1 MKDFFGIDIGT
12 GSIKIVA
19 LSKGDKSLE
28 LRSIGE
34 TIMNIK
40 SIDWA
45 SGDSKQRKEVANGI
59 KLLLSDMKLRDGLAV
74 VSLPESE
81 VISRLIKLPPLK
93 KDEIKA
99 ALRFEAETFI
109 PYPLNEVS
117 IDYEVVEKDD
127 MDRLLVFAVAAKND
141 LIQNYMKL
149 FKMAGVELLALESP
163 SMAIKRVVNS
173 VVGKESPVLLMDV
186 GEKCSDMVCMNKGEI
201 YYTRVISVGGESLT
215 RSISVNLD
223 LDMVSAEEYKK
234 AYGMSLM
241 ELEGKIRK
249 AVLPVFNSMVEELRK
264 TMVSCREEWG
274 ASIDLLILSGGGANM
289 PGFAEE
295 LTKILGIDVQVVQP
309 FLRVD
314 TSKLVLPIDINSDG
328 CRFTL
333 AVGLAMRGLT

>member
-1 MKDFFGIDIGT
+1 
-12 GSIKIVA
+12 
-19 LSKGDKSLE
+19 
-28 LRSIGE
+28 
-34 TIMNIK
+34 
-40 SIDWA
+40 
-45 SGDSKQRKEVANGI
+45 
-59 KLLLSDMKLRDGLAV
+59 
-74 VSLPESE
+74 
-81 VISRLIKLPPLK
+81 
-93 KDEIKA
+93 
-99 ALRFEAETFI
+99 
-109 PYPLNEVS
+109 
-117 IDYEVVEKDD
+117 
-127 MDRLLVFAVAAKND
+127 
-141 LIQNYMKL
+141 
-149 FKMAGVELLALESP
+149 MAGVELLALESP

>member
-99 ALRFEAETFI
+99 AL
-109 PYPLNEVS
+109 
-117 IDYEVVEKDD
+117 
-127 MDRLLVFAVAAKND
+127 
-141 LIQNYMKL
+141 
-149 FKMAGVELLALESP
+149 
-163 SMAIKRVVNS
+163 
-173 VVGKESPVLLMDV
+173 
-186 GEKCSDMVCMNKGEI
+186 
-201 YYTRVISVGGESLT
+201 
-215 RSISVNLD
+215 
-223 LDMVSAEEYKK
+223 
-234 AYGMSLM
+234 
-241 ELEGKIRK
+241 
-249 AVLPVFNSMVEELRK
+249 
-264 TMVSCREEWG
+264 
-274 ASIDLLILSGGGANM
+274 
-289 PGFAEE
+289 
-295 LTKILGIDVQVVQP
+295 
-309 FLRVD
+309 
-314 TSKLVLPIDINSDG
+314 
-328 CRFTL
+328 
-333 AVGLAMRGLT
+333 

>member
-1 MKDFFGIDIGT
+1 
-12 GSIKIVA
+12 
-19 LSKGDKSLE
+19 
-28 LRSIGE
+28 
-34 TIMNIK
+34 
-40 SIDWA
+40 
-45 SGDSKQRKEVANGI
+45 
-59 KLLLSDMKLRDGLAV
+59 
-74 VSLPESE
+74 
-81 VISRLIKLPPLK
+81 
-93 KDEIKA
+93 
-99 ALRFEAETFI
+99 
-109 PYPLNEVS
+109 
-117 IDYEVVEKDD
+117 
-127 MDRLLVFAVAAKND
+127 
-141 LIQNYMKL
+141 
-149 FKMAGVELLALESP
+149 ALESP